1 VGSGVE
7 RGFGEGVGGGVG
19 HAFFELGAAG
29 HGAFLFDGDAQVAE
43 EVAFEVGYVFCAVEF
58 CDVATLEEEP
68 LAAGERVRRL
78 RL

>member
-1 VGSGVE
+1 
-7 RGFGEGVGGGVG
+7 VGGGVG

-68 LAAGERVRRL
+68 LAARERVRRL